1 MIRLLGAA
9 VLGVL
14 LAVYAAYTALAVL
27 ACVGPVD
34 RWLRAHRIGRRPI
47 RSLLPFWG
55 LFAQQFGMFDLDVR
69 CRAVP
74 ADADGGPGGEPGDWT
89 ALTRG
94 RWRPWS
100 FLWRP
105 WHRPD
110 QTGQVLALRI
120 LQGGGQSAAE
130 ALRHTPGYARIMR
143 RARIE
148 LGAGGDTDADDPIEF
163 QIVLSRGHWAAV
175 PPKVVFSSSTS
186 TAAAGERP

>member
-14 LAVYAAYTALAVL
+14 LAVYAGYTALSVL

-55 LFAQQFGMFDLDVR
+55 LFAQQFGMFDLDVL

-74 ADADGGPGGEPGDWT
+74 ANGEPDDWT
-89 ALTRG
+89 PLTRG

-130 ALRHTPGYARIMR
+130 ALRHTPAYDRILR
-143 RARIE
+143 RGRME
-148 LGAGGDTDADDPIEF
+148 LGGADLIEF

-186 TAAAGERP
+186 AATPVGERS